1 MPPTELLGRCTFPPA
16 GTPIACAVS
25 GGADSLALLV
35 LAVAAGCE
43 VTAWHVDHGLRE
55 GSAGEADVVR
65 NAAER
70 FGARVESVRAPVEP
84 GPNLEAR
91 ARAARRAVLP
101 SGAATGHT
109 ADDQAETMLLNLL
122 RGSGLDGLA
131 GMEGGPQHPILGL
144 RRAETHKLCADQ
156 GLVPIVDP
164 TNEDQS
170 LWRNAVRHS
179 VLPLLD
185 RLAER
190 DVSAVLARQA
200 RLLADDARLLDSLSA
215 SIDPTDADALAA
227 APVALARRAL
237 RRWLRPHL
245 GGHPPSSSAIERV
258 LAVVRGEAVAT
269 EVAEGV
275 RVQRSRRRLSVG
287 RA

>member
-1 MPPTELLGRCTFPPA
+1 MPLTGLLERCTFPAP
-16 GTPIACAVS
+16 GTPLACAVS

-55 GSAGEADVVR
+55 GSAEEAEVVR
-65 NAAER
+65 KAAR
-70 FGARVESVRAPVEP
+70 RYGAGFESVRAEVHP
-84 GPNLEAR
+84 GSNLEAR

-101 SGAATGHT
+101 AGAATGHT

-131 GMEGGPQHPILGL
+131 GMEAGPRHPILGL
-144 RRAETHKLCADQ
+144 RRIETHKLCADE
-156 GLVPIVDP
+156 GLVPVVDSS
-164 TNEDQS
+164 NDDQS

-185 RLAER
+185 QLAGR
-190 DVSAVLARQA
+190 DVSGVLARQA
-200 RLLADDARLLDSLSA
+200 RLLSDDARLLDSLSE
-215 SIDPTDADALAA
+215 SLDPTDADALAA

-245 GGHPPSSSAIERV
+245 GGHPPSSAAIDRV

-269 EVAEGV
+269 DVADGV
-275 RVQRSRRRLSVG
+275 RVQRTRRRLSVS